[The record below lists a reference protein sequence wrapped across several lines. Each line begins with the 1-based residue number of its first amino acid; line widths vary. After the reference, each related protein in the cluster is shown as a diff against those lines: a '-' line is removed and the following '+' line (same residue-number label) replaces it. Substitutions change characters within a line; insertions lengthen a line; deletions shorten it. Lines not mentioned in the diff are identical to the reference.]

1 MTLLARPQDRIRTV
15 LLVLCLFLL
24 GAVFP
29 AAARGAEISLESPSY
44 ILMEPNTGEVL
55 LESNSHQR
63 MAPASVT
70 KLMTLV
76 LAAEALEAGKA
87 KLTDR
92 VTASEN
98 AAKMGGAQ
106 IYLELGEEMTLND
119 MLLAIAV
126 GSANDAC
133 VAVAE
138 HLYGS
143 QEEFVRLMNQRAEEL
158 GMKDTHYVNCH
169 GLPAA
174 EHYTS
179 AYDQAILARHALR
192 LPKVLELT
200 SIKEHPLREGKF
212 QLYNHNKLLW
222 WYPGADGLKT
232 GWSSEARYCLAATAE
247 REGLRLVAVTLGA
260 PQPRGNFRDC
270 MKLFNYGFAR
280 YSYRQLVDQMQLVN
294 EVAVSKGKAGK
305 VAAVAAEK
313 GGVLLPKGKEGEYRT
328 LVELP
333 SRIDAPVSRGQKLGE
348 LVIYQQDREAQR
360 IELIAAE
367 DVERS
372 GFLLLVG
379 RFLWNLIRLD

>member
-1 MTLLARPQDRIRTV
+1 MSFLARPQDRIGIIS
-15 LLVLCLFLL
+15 LVLIMLLL
-24 GAVFP
+24 GAIFP
-29 AAARGAEISLESPSY
+29 AEARGAEISLESPAY

-55 LESNSHQR
+55 LENNSHQR

-92 VTASEN
+92 VVASEN

-106 IYLELGEEMTLND
+106 VYLELGEEMTLSD

-143 QEEFVRLMNQRAEEL
+143 QEEFVRLMNLRAEEL
-158 GMKDTHYVNCH
+158 GMKDTHYVNCY

-174 EHYTS
+174 GHYTS

-200 SIKEHPLREGKF
+200 SVKEHPLRGGKF

-232 GWSSEARYCLAATAE
+232 GWSSEAKYCLAATAE

-280 YSYRQLVDQMQLVN
+280 YSYRQLVDRAQPVG
-294 EVAVSKGKAGK
+294 EVAVSKGKTGK
-305 VAAVAAEK
+305 VSAVAAEK
-313 GGVLLPKGKEGEYRT
+313 GGVLLPKGKEGECRT
-328 LVELP
+328 VVELP
-333 SRIDAPVSRGQKLGE
+333 SRIDAPVCRGQKIGE
-348 LVIYQQDREAQR
+348 LAIYQQNREVQR

-367 DVERS
+367 DVEKG
-372 GFLLLVG
+372 GFTWLAG
-379 RFLWNLIRLD
+379 RFLWNLIRMD